1 MAAGALRKVSPVV
14 VRVNPRKVRA
24 RARASLRLP
33 AKARVRVNLRL
44 PVKDKGR
51 ANLRLQVKDR
61 VKLRLRLQGKVK
73 ATKTVKTP
81 LGKVNKAA
89 GLLRPQPLF

>member
-14 VRVNPRKVRA
+14 VRVNPRKV

-51 ANLRLQVKDR
+51 VNLRLQVKDR
-61 VKLRLRLQGKVK
+61 VKLRLQGKVK

>member
-24 RARASLRLP
+24 RASLRLP
-33 AKARVRVNLRL
+33 AKARVRVRVNLRL

-61 VKLRLRLQGKVK
+61 VKLRLQGKVK